1 MTALLA
7 LILAFGQVGN
17 PMLGGVAT
25 WYDNPQGQG
34 HAAAGPA
41 LRSGDW
47 RGSVVQVCNLDG
59 DCLVA
64 VLSDACWCGDR
75 NGKDTLL
82 DLAKSDFAK
91 LADPSVGV
99 VAVTVEVLDVVLPAT
114 STVEYWSFPRGGPR

>member
-1 MTALLA
+1 MSVLLSLVL
-7 LILAFGQVGN
+7 LIGQVGN

-25 WYDNPQGQG
+25 WFDYPAG
-34 HAAAGPA
+34 HAAAGPSLRAA
-41 LRSGDW
+41 LGPGW
-47 RGSVVQVCNLDG
+47 RGDVVQVCADSG
-59 DCLVA
+59 CVA
-64 VLSDACWCGDR
+64 VVVDGWCACGDR

-114 STVEYWSFPRGGPR
+114 DGERSWWDWLNVVR